1 MTIRFQRLI
10 IILLSLTLISGAVI
24 LILINSKNNIV
35 FFYTPSE
42 VTKLNIDKNQIIRIG
57 GIVKKNS
64 IQKKLNGTSVRFI
77 ITDNQKDIFV
87 EYKGILPDLF
97 REKQGA
103 VVEGI
108 LINDNEIKA
117 KRVLAKHDEN
127 YMPASIK
134 KQLEEIDYWQK
145 DY

>member
-10 IILLSLTLISGAVI
+10 IILLSLTLITGAAI

-35 FFYTPSE
+35 FFYIPSE
-42 VTKLNIDKNQIIRIG
+42 LMKLNVDKNKIIRIG

-64 IQKKLNGTSVRFI
+64 IQKGLNDTSVRFI

>member
-64 IQKKLNGTSVRFI
+64 IQKRLNSTSVRFI
-77 ITDNQKDIFV
+77 ITDNQKDIIV

-117 KRVLAKHDEN
+117 ERVLAKHDEN

-134 KQLEEIDYWQK
+134 KQLEEIDYWLK

>member
-10 IILLSLTLISGAVI
+10 IILLSLTLIAGAAI

-42 VTKLNIDKNQIIRIG
+42 ITKLNIDKNKIIRIG

-117 KRVLAKHDEN
+117 ERVLAKHDEN

>member
-42 VTKLNIDKNQIIRIG
+42 VTKLNIDKNKIIRIG

-64 IQKKLNGTSVRFI
+64 IQKRLNATSVRFI
-77 ITDNQKDIFV
+77 ITDNQ
-87 EYKGILPDLF
+87 KGILPDLF

-117 KRVLAKHDEN
+117 ERVLAKHDEN
-127 YMPASIK
+127 YMPVSIK

>member
-42 VTKLNIDKNQIIRIG
+42 IAKLNIDKNKIIRIG

-117 KRVLAKHDEN
+117 ERVLAKHDEN

>member
-117 KRVLAKHDEN
+117 ERVLAKHDAN

>member
-10 IILLSLTLISGAVI
+10 IILLSLTLISGAAI

-42 VTKLNIDKNQIIRIG
+42 LMKLNVDKNKIIRIG

-64 IQKKLNGTSVRFI
+64 IQKGLNDTSVRFI

>member
-1 MTIRFQRLI
+1 MSIHFQRLI
-10 IILLSLTLISGAVI
+10 IILLSLTLIAGAAI

-42 VTKLNIDKNQIIRIG
+42 VTKLNIDKNKIIRIG

-64 IQKKLNGTSVRFI
+64 IQKRLHGTSVRFI

-117 KRVLAKHDEN
+117 ERVLAKHDEN
-127 YMPASIK
+127 YMPVSIK

>member
-10 IILLSLTLISGAVI
+10 IILLSLTLIAGAAI

-42 VTKLNIDKNQIIRIG
+42 LMKLNVDKNKIIRIG
-57 GIVKKNS
+57 GIIKKNS
-64 IQKKLNGTSVRFI
+64 IQKGLNDTSVRFI

-108 LINDNEIKA
+108 LTNDNEIKA
-117 KRVLAKHDEN
+117 ERVLAKHDEN

>member
-117 KRVLAKHDEN
+117 ERVLAKHDEN

>member
-10 IILLSLTLISGAVI
+10 IILLSLTLISGAAI

-42 VTKLNIDKNQIIRIG
+42 LMKLNVDKNKIIRIG
-57 GIVKKNS
+57 GIIKKNS
-64 IQKKLNGTSVRFI
+64 IQKGLNDTSVRFI

-117 KRVLAKHDEN
+117 ERVLAKHDEN

>member
-64 IQKKLNGTSVRFI
+64 IQKTRSGN
-77 ITDNQKDIFV
+77 
-87 EYKGILPDLF
+87 
-97 REKQGA
+97 
-103 VVEGI
+103 
-108 LINDNEIKA
+108 
-117 KRVLAKHDEN
+117 
-127 YMPASIK
+127 
-134 KQLEEIDYWQK
+134 
-145 DY
+145 

>member
-10 IILLSLTLISGAVI
+10 IILLSLTLISGAAI

-42 VTKLNIDKNQIIRIG
+42 LMKLNVDKNKIIRIG
-57 GIVKKNS
+57 GIIKKNS
-64 IQKKLNGTSVRFI
+64 IQKGLNDTSVRFI

>member
-10 IILLSLTLISGAVI
+10 IILLSLTLIAGAAI

-42 VTKLNIDKNQIIRIG
+42 LMKLNVDKNKIIRIG

-64 IQKKLNGTSVRFI
+64 IQKGLNDTSVRFI